1 MNKNACGATNLT
13 LLRTHPDGQES
24 PPIHGLTVSKVR
36 MYIAMSLDYNGV
48 LNKKDAFTFSDTV
61 TAQPA
66 GTKVTHSSGY
76 AYTVLKGARKSAK

>member
-1 MNKNACGATNLT
+1 
-13 LLRTHPDGQES
+13 
-24 PPIHGLTVSKVR
+24 